1 MDDPARYVKRI
12 LVVDDN
18 VYIRALTRTF
28 LEVHPDFQ
36 VCGEAVNGREAIEK
50 TQELR
55 PDLIV
60 LDLAMPVMN
69 GLDAAREIKRTM
81 PAIPIIL
88 FTLYEDTDV
97 RAAADDVGVKAVVT
111 KTDTEALMR
120 HVRSLLSLSQRAASN
135 QAN

>member
-1 MDDPARYVKRI
+1 MDDAAKYVKRI

-18 VYIRALTRTF
+18 VYIRALARTF
-28 LEVHPDFQ
+28 LEAHSDFQ

-50 TQELR
+50 TQELH

-97 RAAADDVGVKAVVT
+97 RAAANDVGVKAVVT

-120 HVRSLLSLSQRAASN
+120 HVRSLLSPSQPTASN
-135 QAN
+135 QAS